1 QGAQCG
7 SHDFKKDQNILDVW
21 FDSGVSHA
29 AVLEETE
36 GLRRP
41 ADLYLE
47 GSDQHRGW
55 FHSSLLTAVGR
66 TGNAPY
72 KAVLTHGFV
81 VDSQGKKMSKSVGN
95 VVAPEKIIKQHG
107 ADILRLWAA
116 SADYRD
122 DVRIS
127 DNIITQLS
135 DAYRRIRNTCRFML
149 GNLFDFNPAT
159 DIRPFKGMSDM
170 DRFMLHKLGSV
181 LDKCIKAYDTY
192 EFHTVYHAMYN
203 FCTVDL
209 SAFYL
214 DIIKD
219 RLYTFPA
226 KDPARRDAQTVMYLM
241 LDLITRLMAPVLP
254 FTTEEVWKEM
264 PDFDRELHD
273 GRADEK
279 NRGSKKLESV
289 HLALRPVADPEWRD
303 DSLAA
308 KWEKIIAVRSEVTKA
323 LEEARVAKKI
333 GHSLDAS
340 IGIYV
345 DDSDVKQILAS
356 FGKDLRDV
364 FIVSDASLLSEPA
377 ANGFEGKELTGDLTG
392 KDIKAL
398 QITVKKAHGDK
409 CDRCWKYD
417 ATTGSREDHPGTCSR
432 CSGALDII
440 NSYRL

>member
-1 QGAQCG
+1 
-7 SHDFKKDQNILDVW
+7 
-21 FDSGVSHA
+21 
-29 AVLEETE
+29 
-36 GLRRP
+36 
-41 ADLYLE
+41 
-47 GSDQHRGW
+47 
-55 FHSSLLTAVGR
+55 
-66 TGNAPY
+66 
-72 KAVLTHGFV
+72 
-81 VDSQGKKMSKSVGN
+81 
-95 VVAPEKIIKQHG
+95 
-107 ADILRLWAA
+107 
-116 SADYRD
+116 
-122 DVRIS
+122 
-127 DNIITQLS
+127 
-135 DAYRRIRNTCRFML
+135 
-149 GNLFDFNPAT
+149 
-159 DIRPFKGMSDM
+159 
-170 DRFMLHKLGSV
+170 
-181 LDKCIKAYDTY
+181 CIKAYDTY

-241 LDLITRLMAPVLP
+241 LDLITRLMAPILP

-273 GRADEK
+273 GIADEK